1 MMSVFSNNRFLKRV
15 NPEIVRA
22 KDDSGS
28 SLNHPDIQK
37 LMRQMVDMKY
47 TIPILESGW
56 GSSGY
61 GDYVF
66 FHNNHPD
73 IYQFEE
79 YKNISV
85 NTTGNYVYVGR
96 NYPPN
101 GTFPHILYV
110 EVPSN
115 VGVTANDVASFE
127 TYLAANSI
135 VIKRCIADNLK
146 LWVHN
151 GLVKTR
157 TSGSDLF
164 VTKAY
169 DISGEENDAV
179 QATTSYQP
187 KLVSDGMEFDGS
199 DDYLEVNDDESLQIT
214 EITVAVWVKA
224 NNLIDNIPTVIS
236 KYDYGINERSWAIRL
251 RRPTGRFRVM
261 LGAEDGNSISKQYEG
276 ETVVVDGTWHHLLFT
291 FKQDSL
297 QLYADGQKE
306 ETTINDDL
314 DYTVNN
320 LNTANGVSTTIG
332 AYLNSGARDR
342 ILNGNVND
350 SRIFNK
356 VLSASEISAIYNASK
371 GFYGIT

>member
-28 SLNHPDIQK
+28 SLNHPEIQK

-157 TSGSDLF
+157 TSGSDTF
-164 VTKAY
+164 VPKAY

-179 QATTSYQP
+179 QATEANQP
-187 KLVSDGMEFDGS
+187 KLVSDGMEFDEGS
-199 DDYLEVNDDESLQIT
+199 DFLNIGFLFHNELGGSAAISLSVWALTYVLAGQNRNILGSRISSTLTSNQLRFNSGGTMRVHSRSSINDSLISLDTT
-214 EITVAVWVKA
+214 ETYNTDQW
-224 NNLIDNIPTVIS
+224 
-236 KYDYGINERSWAIRL
+236 YY
-251 RRPTGRFRVM
+251 F
-261 LGAEDGNSISKQYEG
+261 
-276 ETVVVDGTWHHLLFT
+276 VVVWDFT
-291 FKQDSL
+291 NKTIKLYVNTNKDIDASSIGYSSDTYTPSQADLQDRIGNTPVSEIN
-297 QLYADGQKE
+297 GMNGC
-306 ETTINDDL
+306 INDF
-314 DYTVNN
+314 
-320 LNTANGVSTTIG
+320 
-332 AYLNSGARDR
+332 R
-342 ILNGNVND
+342 IY
-350 SRIFNK
+350 NK
-356 VLSASEISAIYNASK
+356 ALSASEISAIYNQTKSE
-371 GFYGIT
+371 YGHT